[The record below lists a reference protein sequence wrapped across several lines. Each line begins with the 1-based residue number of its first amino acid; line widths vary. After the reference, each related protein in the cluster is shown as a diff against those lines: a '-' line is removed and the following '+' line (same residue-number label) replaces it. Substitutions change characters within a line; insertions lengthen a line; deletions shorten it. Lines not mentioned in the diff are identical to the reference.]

1 MWRRWPDSASQN
13 RHVEWGAGLPD
24 LDNDGRPDI
33 LYVTGNVYPEV
44 ERQLPQYPHRGPRIV
59 FRNVGGERFVDVS
72 AHERRRRHRRRIR
85 AAARHS
91 ATSTT
96 TATSTCS

>member
-1 MWRRWPDSASQN
+1 MATLAGLDVQN

-44 ERQLPQYPHRGPRIV
+44 ERLLPQYPHRGPRIV
-59 FRNVGGERFVDVS
+59 FRNLGGGRFADVS
-72 AHERRRRHRRRIR
+72 AASGAGAATPRFEPRRGIR
-85 AAARHS
+85 
-91 ATSTT
+91 
-96 TATSTCS
+96 